1 MNGTKLKIP
10 KKTLEQ
16 RLNIMVDK
24 LGSKDKAFIDFFRHF
39 QRSMMLSIDFND
51 FRKRMTKKYLESNAM
66 KKFRETKPVPLG
78 PNGKL
83 IPENNPLA
91 PKPTAFNQLAKVVSS
106 VLPNELKNKNKQQPQ
121 QPQQPQQQ
129 PQLVSGG
136 YQKRKN
142 KKKN

>member
-1 MNGTKLKIP
+1 
-10 KKTLEQ
+10 
-16 RLNIMVDK
+16 MVDK

-78 PNGKL
+78 PNGKP
-83 IPENNPLA
+83 IPKKDPLA
-91 PKPTAFNQLAKVVSS
+91 PEPTAFNQLAKVASS
-106 VLPNELKNKNKQQPQ
+106 VLPNELKNNKQLQP
-121 QPQQPQQQ
+121 
-129 PQLVSGG
+129 VSGG

>member
-24 LGSKDKAFIDFFRHF
+24 LGSKDKAFIDFFRYF

-78 PNGKL
+78 PNGKP
-83 IPENNPLA
+83 IPNKDPLA
-91 PKPTAFNQLAKVVSS
+91 PEPTPFNQLANVASS
-106 VLPNELKNKNKQQPQ
+106 VLPKELKNNNKNKQQ
-121 QPQQPQQQ
+121 QPKP
-129 PQLVSGG
+129 VSGV
-136 YQKRKN
+136 YQKRK
-142 KKKN
+142 K